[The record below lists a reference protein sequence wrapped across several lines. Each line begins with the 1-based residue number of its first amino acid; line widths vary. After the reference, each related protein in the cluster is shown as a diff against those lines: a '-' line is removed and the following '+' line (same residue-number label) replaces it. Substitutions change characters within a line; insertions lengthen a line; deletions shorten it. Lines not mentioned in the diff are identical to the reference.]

1 VPNHVQV
8 EPPFGDLA
16 GIESKRL
23 TKYTVDGE
31 LRAAQQVAM
40 LSDTRLIG
48 KQANP
53 VRSGGESLLVAK
65 APDTTFATNI
75 PVLRLVPGPLSR
87 RFLAECIAADQL
99 YFCPQFVATNVS
111 ITCRASG
118 PSSDLENAIAPN
130 FKSFPSEVR
139 LNWKTYSATSSMH
152 P

>member
-40 LSDTRLIG
+40 ISDTRLIG

-87 RFLAECIAADQL
+87 RFLAECIAADQVVFL
-99 YFCPQFVATNVS
+99 
-111 ITCRASG
+111 
-118 PSSDLENAIAPN
+118 SSVCSHECIDHLPRQRPI
-130 FKSFPSEVR
+130 
-139 LNWKTYSATSSMH
+139 L
-152 P
+152 